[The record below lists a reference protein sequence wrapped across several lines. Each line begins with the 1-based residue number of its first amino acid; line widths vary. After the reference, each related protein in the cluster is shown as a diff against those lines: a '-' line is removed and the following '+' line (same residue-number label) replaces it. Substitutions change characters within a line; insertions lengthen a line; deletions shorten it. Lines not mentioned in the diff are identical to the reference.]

1 MLRDVKRDLS
11 LKIHSLGGIKFKEE
25 GYLFNLH
32 KKYPEAPRSPNYVDL
47 RGIVR
52 DRCMRMRIAGLMA
65 GFILEVK
72 PDRLIDLPEAIT
84 PLVTTLSDMTGIEMI
99 SVRSEAL
106 KGTTKDHGEKN
117 IINGHFERGM
127 TGLLIDDVV
136 SSMAFTKFNAF
147 PILRNAGL
155 NLLPYVCVIIDREE
169 GGAERLSREGYE
181 LKSLLGLHA
190 DVTRDCFGEGIIS
203 EEIIRMSADFAKAAK
218 EYSLQAE

>member
-1 MLRDVKRDLS
+1 MIRDVKKDLS
-11 LKIHSLGGIKFKEE
+11 LRIHSLGGIKFREE
-25 GYLFNLH
+25 GYTFNLH
-32 KKYPEAPRSPNYVDL
+32 KKYPDAPKSPNYVDL

-52 DRCMRMRIAGLMA
+52 NRLMRMQIAGLMA
-65 GFILEVK
+65 GFILKIK

-84 PLVTTLSDMTGIEMI
+84 PLVTTLSDLTGIEMI

-136 SSMAFTKFNAF
+136 SSMAATKFNAF

-155 NLLPYVCVIIDREE
+155 NLLPCVCVIMDREE

-181 LKSLLGLHA
+181 LKSLLGLHT
-190 DVTRDCFGEGIIS
+190 DVTKYCFGEGIIS
-203 EEIIRMSADFAKAAK
+203 EEILRMSVDFARVAK